1 MKERLT
7 LKTTSPGEIEEQLL
21 EPVEI
26 ISPENIEQ
34 EMEGLKA
41 VQEAEETEI
50 KEVAGVQTEE
60 PTPSEKLGLEDIEQK
75 VNEISEQ
82 VQIISLRVD
91 QEKEKQAK
99 LLEIERQVN
108 EIAQQVN
115 IVSQQVYQLVE
126 DVGSA

>member
-1 MKERLT
+1 
-7 LKTTSPGEIEEQLL
+7 
-21 EPVEI
+21 
-26 ISPENIEQ
+26 
-34 EMEGLKA
+34 MEGLKA